1 MPKIKLRNPPINELV
16 IGTYFERDLPTF
28 GLEHVGL
35 FWSIIRH
42 EFPVVS
48 QNPVLVSAPLAPSP
62 AIEFTIEQFPMPRFW
77 FEAADGI
84 TLIQLQKNAFIFNWR
99 KRNNDYPHFQAVKA
113 AFDKYLSIFLEFLT
127 KEVRITPPNFRVLEL
142 AYVNNLFPSEY
153 WKGPRDTSAVLP
165 LFRLPI
171 VEDENAFSPPDFH
184 QASVQRLAP
193 DLTLGITVRTSRSG
207 KDATE
212 PVLVFELRAV
222 GVLDEAARPDVDDW
236 FQRAHDKIG
245 DCFLSMTSLEIR
257 NRYWQ
262 PM

>member
-1 MPKIKLRNPPINELV
+1 MPKIKFKNPPINELV
-16 IGTYFERDLPTF
+16 IGTYFERDLSAF

-35 FWSIIRH
+35 FWSKIRH

-48 QNPVLVSAPLAPSP
+48 QHPVLVSPPLSP
-62 AIEFTIEQFPMPRFW
+62 VPLIEFTIEQFPMPRFW

-99 KRNNDYPHFQAVKA
+99 KRDDDYPHFEAVKA
-113 AFDKYLSIFLEFLT
+113 TFDKYLSIFFEFLT
-127 KEVRITPPNFRVLEL
+127 KEVDIRPPNLRVLEL
-142 AYVNNLFPSEY
+142 SYVNNLVPSEY
-153 WKGPRDTSAVLP
+153 WKGPRDTSAVFP

-171 VEDENAFSPPDFH
+171 VEDETRPPADFH
-184 QASVQRLAP
+184 QTFVQRLAP
-193 DLTLGITVRTSRSG
+193 DLMLSTTVRSALSG
-207 KDATE
+207 KDATQ

-222 GVLDEAARPDVDDW
+222 GYFDEAARTDVDNW
-236 FQRAHDKIG
+236 FERAHDKIG
-245 DCFLSMTSLEIR
+245 DCFFSMTSLDIR

>member
-1 MPKIKLRNPPINELV
+1 MPKIKFRNPPINELV
-16 IGTYFERDLPTF
+16 IGIYFERDLPAF

-35 FWSIIRH
+35 FWSIIRDA
-42 EFPVVS
+42 FPVVS
-48 QNPVLVSAPLAPSP
+48 QHPALASPPLAPIPST
-62 AIEFTIEQFPMPRFW
+62 EFIIEQFPIPRFW

-99 KRNNDYPHFQAVKA
+99 KRDGDYPHFEAVKA

-127 KEVRITPPNFRVLEL
+127 KEAQVTPPNLRVLEL
-142 AYVNNLFPSEY
+142 SYINNLFPSEY
-153 WKGPRDTSAVLP
+153 WKGPRDTSAVFP
-165 LFRLPI
+165 LFRLP
-171 VEDENAFSPPDFH
+171 VVDDETSSPPEFN

-193 DLTLGITVRTSRSG
+193 DLFLSTIVRTARSA

-222 GVLDEAARPDVDDW
+222 GVLDEATRRDVDNW

-245 DCFLSMTSLEIR
+245 DCFLSITSLDIR